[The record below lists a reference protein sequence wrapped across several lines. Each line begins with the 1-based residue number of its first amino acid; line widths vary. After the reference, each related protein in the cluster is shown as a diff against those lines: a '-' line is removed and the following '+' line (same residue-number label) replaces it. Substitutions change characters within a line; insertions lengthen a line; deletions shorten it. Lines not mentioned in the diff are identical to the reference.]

1 MQVNICSLGQVGV
14 LKAAKRVPLVESTW
28 ISGIA
33 VIWGPTF
40 RKYILRFGSSLIKKH
55 QKQTQTEQGGIITR
69 EAPIHVS
76 NVALKDPSSGKATRV
91 GFKIEDGKKVRVAKA
106 SGEVID
112 G

>member
-1 MQVNICSLGQVGV
+1 MAQKIKKGDKVVVLAGKYRGVEGEV
-14 LKAAKRVPLVESTW
+14 LKVMPKEGRVLVQ
-28 ISGIA
+28 G
-33 VIWGPTF
+33 VN
-40 RKYILRFGSSLIKKH
+40 LIKKH

-76 NVALKDPSSGKATRV
+76 NVAYLDKESGKGSRI
-91 GFKIEDGKKVRVAKA
+91 GFKINDDGAKVRVVKR

>member
-1 MQVNICSLGQVGV
+1 M
-14 LKAAKRVPLVESTW
+14 AAKIKKGDKVIVLSGKDRGAEGEVIDVMPKADRVVVR
-28 ISGIA
+28 G
-33 VIWGPTF
+33 VN
-40 RKYILRFGSSLIKKH
+40 LIKKH
-55 QKQTQTEQGGIITR
+55 QRQTPSQEGGIMTR

-76 NVALKDPSSGKATRV
+76 NVALKDPSTGKPTRV

>member
-1 MQVNICSLGQVGV
+1 MAQKIKKGDKVVVLAGKYRGVEGEV
-14 LKAAKRVPLVESTW
+14 LKVMPKEDRVLVQ
-28 ISGIA
+28 G
-33 VIWGPTF
+33 VN
-40 RKYILRFGSSLIKKH
+40 LIKKH

-76 NVALKDPSSGKATRV
+76 NVAYLDKESGKGSRI
-91 GFKIEDGKKVRVAKA
+91 GFKINDDGAKVRVVKR

>member
-1 MQVNICSLGQVGV
+1 M
-14 LKAAKRVPLVESTW
+14 AAKIKKGDKVVVLTGKDRGAE
-28 ISGIA
+28 GE
-33 VIWGPTF
+33 VIQVMPQSDRIVVRGVN
-40 RKYILRFGSSLIKKH
+40 LIKRH
-55 QKQTQTEQGGIITR
+55 QRQTQTEQGGIISK
-69 EAPIHVS
+69 EASIHIS